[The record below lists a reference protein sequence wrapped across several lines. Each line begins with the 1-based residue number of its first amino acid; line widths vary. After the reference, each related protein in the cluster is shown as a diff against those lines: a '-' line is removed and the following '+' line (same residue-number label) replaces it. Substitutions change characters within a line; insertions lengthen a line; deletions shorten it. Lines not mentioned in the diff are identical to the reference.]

1 VRDFDLWE
9 EQMMRVEELADNIVK
24 AASQYQLIREF
35 EVIKD
40 SPVEDDVIYKNFILS
55 VLATFD
61 DPSGYEH

>member
-1 VRDFDLWE
+1 
-9 EQMMRVEELADNIVK
+9 MMRVEELADNIVK
-24 AASQYQLIREF
+24 AASQYQLIKEF

-61 DPSGYEH
+61 DTSGYEH

>member
-1 VRDFDLWE
+1 MRDFDLWE

>member
-1 VRDFDLWE
+1 MKDFDLWE

-24 AASQYQLIREF
+24 AASQYQLIKEF

-40 SPVEDDVIYKNFILS
+40 SPIADDIIYKNFILS

-61 DPSGYEH
+61 DMSGYEH

>member
-1 VRDFDLWE
+1 MKDFDLWG
-9 EQMMRVEELADNIVK
+9 EQTMRIEELADNIVK

-55 VLATFD
+55 MLATFD
-61 DPSGYEH
+61 DMSGYEH

>member
-1 VRDFDLWE
+1 
-9 EQMMRVEELADNIVK
+9 MMRVEELADNIVK